1 MEHFQPCSV
10 ETRSLPGIV
19 ITRLYRVTF
28 LPWIHRVNMAGALR
42 ARAVVSFVLS
52 DVLEEDVVKNES
64 EGKLEELAALFL
76 ENERKPAVRIRGYV
90 EQVVANL

>member
-52 DVLEEDVVKNES
+52 DVLEEDVGFMRVEK
-64 EGKLEELAALFL
+64 
-76 ENERKPAVRIRGYV
+76 V
-90 EQVVANL
+90 EQPNRPKTVFLPIEHERTQPTQPTC